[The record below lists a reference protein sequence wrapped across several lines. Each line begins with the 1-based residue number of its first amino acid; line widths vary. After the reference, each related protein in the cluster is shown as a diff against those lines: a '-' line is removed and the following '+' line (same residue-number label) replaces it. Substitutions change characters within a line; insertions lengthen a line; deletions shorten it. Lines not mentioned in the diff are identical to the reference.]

1 MKTVFWQQGEAHGLV
16 WDQGLALVSDEI
28 GVDAAASL
36 WNRCRDGLTMSQFLE
51 ALAQISGASLLSLPS
66 FVVALDAGSAT
77 HMAARGDMVIEF
89 TTSSGIDKIDGV
101 QVTTWLE
108 RQVAAVEGIELRSAG
123 IVVAPSRPLGAGL
136 VPASALRRGVRV
148 GAPAPSGLV
157 SQTHEVSV
165 VVPRDATS
173 VPEPSFGLLDVP
185 PADVVTPQAETPGG
199 DQPRLDP
206 QPGIEAVGEHQQPA
220 DLPNLEA
227 SKATAVPPPSAP
239 TTHETAIW
247 AAQQPQAG
255 ESFLSQTA
263 LPGDPP
269 PVTAQQDPERRAGP
283 SEFEMLW
290 GETSAVDI
298 DQAAAYLPNP
308 DAPTPKP
315 ETVPDPAEAPL
326 PVLSLD
332 QIDDHDSMTILSVD
346 TYAGV
351 PASPANE
358 QPVNAGSVVAILCPL
373 GHANP
378 PHRPGCRICGSPLLG
393 EPQRVPRPPLGWMRT
408 SDGERVDLTTPV
420 VIGRKPTVSRLQGLE
435 MPRLVAVPHGHVSSN
450 HVEIRLEGWNV
461 MAVDLHSRNGTLLRR
476 AGEPPVRLPEQPAML
491 VAGDVV
497 DLGHGVQFSFHEL
510 P

>member
-36 WNRCRDGLTMSQFLE
+36 WNRCRDGITMGQFLE

-123 IVVAPSRPLGAGL
+123 IGSPPSRPLQAGL
-136 VPASALRRGVRV
+136 VPAVALRRGSQVGTPAQSGTPSEGHRV
-148 GAPAPSGLV
+148 
-157 SQTHEVSV
+157 TEVMARS
-165 VVPRDATS
+165 DS
-173 VPEPSFGLLDVP
+173 KVPEP
-185 PADVVTPQAETPGG
+185 
-199 DQPRLDP
+199 
-206 QPGIEAVGEHQQPA
+206 
-220 DLPNLEA
+220 

>member
-28 GVDAAASL
+28 GVDAATSL

-66 FVVALDAGSAT
+66 FVVALDSGSAT
-77 HMAARGDMVIEF
+77 HMAARGDMVIELS
-89 TTSSGIDKIDGV
+89 TAAGTEQLDGV

-123 IVVAPSRPLGAGL
+123 IGSPPRRPLQAGL
-136 VPASALRRGVRV
+136 VPAAALRRGRQVGTPAASGTPSEGHRV
-148 GAPAPSGLV
+148 
-157 SQTHEVSV
+157 TEVMARS
-165 VVPRDATS
+165 DS
-173 VPEPSFGLLDVP
+173 KVPEP
-185 PADVVTPQAETPGG
+185 
-199 DQPRLDP
+199 
-206 QPGIEAVGEHQQPA
+206 
-220 DLPNLEA
+220 

>member
-36 WNRCRDGLTMSQFLE
+36 WNRCRDGITMGQFLE

-123 IVVAPSRPLGAGL
+123 IGSPPSRPLQAGL
-136 VPASALRRGVRV
+136 VPAVALRRGSQVGTPAQSGTPSEGHRV
-148 GAPAPSGLV
+148 
-157 SQTHEVSV
+157 TEVMARS
-165 VVPRDATS
+165 DS
-173 VPEPSFGLLDVP
+173 KVPEP
-185 PADVVTPQAETPGG
+185 
-199 DQPRLDP
+199 
-206 QPGIEAVGEHQQPA
+206 
-220 DLPNLEA
+220 

-461 MAVDLHSRNGTLLRR
+461 RAVDLHSRNGTLLRR

>member
-36 WNRCRDGLTMSQFLE
+36 WNRCRDGITMGQFLE

-123 IVVAPSRPLGAGL
+123 IGSPPSRPLQAGL
-136 VPASALRRGVRV
+136 VPAVALRRGSQVGTPAQSGTPSEGHRV
-148 GAPAPSGLV
+148 
-157 SQTHEVSV
+157 TEVMARS
-165 VVPRDATS
+165 DS
-173 VPEPSFGLLDVP
+173 KVPEP
-185 PADVVTPQAETPGG
+185 
-199 DQPRLDP
+199 
-206 QPGIEAVGEHQQPA
+206 
-220 DLPNLEA
+220 

-491 VAGDVV
+491 IAGDVV

>member
-36 WNRCRDGLTMSQFLE
+36 WNRCRDGITMGQFLE

-66 FVVALDAGSAT
+66 FVVALDSGSAT
-77 HMAARGDMVIEF
+77 HMAARGDMVIELS
-89 TTSSGIDKIDGV
+89 TAAGTEQLDGV

-123 IVVAPSRPLGAGL
+123 IGSPPRRPLQAGL
-136 VPASALRRGVRV
+136 VPAAALRRGRQVGTPAASGTPSEGHRV
-148 GAPAPSGLV
+148 
-157 SQTHEVSV
+157 TEVMARS
-165 VVPRDATS
+165 DS
-173 VPEPSFGLLDVP
+173 KVPEP
-185 PADVVTPQAETPGG
+185 
-199 DQPRLDP
+199 
-206 QPGIEAVGEHQQPA
+206 
-220 DLPNLEA
+220 

-269 PVTAQQDPERRAGP
+269 PVTAQMDPERRAGP

-332 QIDDHDSMTILSVD
+332 QIDDHDSMTIISVD
-346 TYAGV
+346 THAGV

>member
-28 GVDAAASL
+28 GVDAATSL
-36 WNRCRDGLTMSQFLE
+36 WNRCRDGLTMGQFLE

-123 IVVAPSRPLGAGL
+123 IGSPPSRPLQAGL
-136 VPASALRRGVRV
+136 VPAVALRRGSQVGTPAQSGTPSEGHRV
-148 GAPAPSGLV
+148 
-157 SQTHEVSV
+157 TEVMARS
-165 VVPRDATS
+165 DS
-173 VPEPSFGLLDVP
+173 KVPEP
-185 PADVVTPQAETPGG
+185 
-199 DQPRLDP
+199 
-206 QPGIEAVGEHQQPA
+206 
-220 DLPNLEA
+220 

>member
-36 WNRCRDGLTMSQFLE
+36 WNRCRDGLTMGQFLE

-123 IVVAPSRPLGAGL
+123 IGSPPSRPLQAGL
-136 VPASALRRGVRV
+136 VPAVALRRGSQVGTPAASGTPSEGHRV
-148 GAPAPSGLV
+148 
-157 SQTHEVSV
+157 TEVMARS
-165 VVPRDATS
+165 DS
-173 VPEPSFGLLDVP
+173 KVPEP
-185 PADVVTPQAETPGG
+185 
-199 DQPRLDP
+199 
-206 QPGIEAVGEHQQPA
+206 
-220 DLPNLEA
+220 

-332 QIDDHDSMTILSVD
+332 QIDDHDSMTIISVD
-346 TYAGV
+346 THAGV

>member
-36 WNRCRDGLTMSQFLE
+36 WNRCRDGITMGQFLE

-123 IVVAPSRPLGAGL
+123 IGSPPSRPLQAGL
-136 VPASALRRGVRV
+136 VPAVALRRGSQVGTPAQSGTPSEGHRV
-148 GAPAPSGLV
+148 
-157 SQTHEVSV
+157 TEVMARS
-165 VVPRDATS
+165 DS
-173 VPEPSFGLLDVP
+173 KVPEP
-185 PADVVTPQAETPGG
+185 
-199 DQPRLDP
+199 
-206 QPGIEAVGEHQQPA
+206 
-220 DLPNLEA
+220 

-332 QIDDHDSMTILSVD
+332 QIDDHDSMTIISVD
-346 TYAGV
+346 THAGV

>member
-36 WNRCRDGLTMSQFLE
+36 WNRCRDGLTMGQFLE

-123 IVVAPSRPLGAGL
+123 IGSPPSRPLQAGL
-136 VPASALRRGVRV
+136 VPAVALRRGSQVGTPAQSGTPSEGHRV
-148 GAPAPSGLV
+148 
-157 SQTHEVSV
+157 TEVMARS
-165 VVPRDATS
+165 DS
-173 VPEPSFGLLDVP
+173 KVPEP
-185 PADVVTPQAETPGG
+185 
-199 DQPRLDP
+199 
-206 QPGIEAVGEHQQPA
+206 
-220 DLPNLEA
+220 

>member
-28 GVDAAASL
+28 GVDAATSL

-123 IVVAPSRPLGAGL
+123 IGSPPSRPLQAGL
-136 VPASALRRGVRV
+136 VPAVALRRGSQVGTPAQSGTPSEGHRV
-148 GAPAPSGLV
+148 
-157 SQTHEVSV
+157 TEVMARS
-165 VVPRDATS
+165 DS
-173 VPEPSFGLLDVP
+173 KVPEP
-185 PADVVTPQAETPGG
+185 
-199 DQPRLDP
+199 
-206 QPGIEAVGEHQQPA
+206 
-220 DLPNLEA
+220 

-332 QIDDHDSMTILSVD
+332 QIDDHDSMTIISVD
-346 TYAGV
+346 THAGV

>member
-28 GVDAAASL
+28 GVDAATSL

-66 FVVALDAGSAT
+66 FVVALDSGSAT
-77 HMAARGDMVIEF
+77 HMAARGDMVIELS
-89 TTSSGIDKIDGV
+89 TAAGTEQLDGV

-123 IVVAPSRPLGAGL
+123 IGSPPRRPLQAGL
-136 VPASALRRGVRV
+136 VPAAALRRGRQVGTPAASGTPSEGHRV
-148 GAPAPSGLV
+148 
-157 SQTHEVSV
+157 TEVMARS
-165 VVPRDATS
+165 DS
-173 VPEPSFGLLDVP
+173 KGPEPSLMLIDPP
-185 PADVVTPQAETPGG
+185 PAEVLPVPGPSGG
-199 DQPRLDP
+199 DRASLDP
-206 QPGIEAVGEHQQPA
+206 QPGIEAVGEHEQQA
-220 DLPNLEA
+220 DSHNPEA
-227 SKATAVPPPSAP
+227 PEATAVPPPSAP
-239 TTHETAIW
+239 TAPETAIW

-269 PVTAQQDPERRAGP
+269 PVTAQLDPERRAGP

-332 QIDDHDSMTILSVD
+332 QIDDHDSMTIISVD
-346 TYAGV
+346 THAGV

>member
-28 GVDAAASL
+28 GVDAATSL
-36 WNRCRDGLTMSQFLE
+36 WNRCRDGLTMGQFLE

-123 IVVAPSRPLGAGL
+123 IGSPPSRPLQAGL
-136 VPASALRRGVRV
+136 VPAAALRRGRQVGTPAASGTPSEGHRV
-148 GAPAPSGLV
+148 
-157 SQTHEVSV
+157 TEVMARS
-165 VVPRDATS
+165 DS
-173 VPEPSFGLLDVP
+173 KVPEP
-185 PADVVTPQAETPGG
+185 
-199 DQPRLDP
+199 
-206 QPGIEAVGEHQQPA
+206 
-220 DLPNLEA
+220 

>member
-36 WNRCRDGLTMSQFLE
+36 WNRCRDGLTMGQFLE

-66 FVVALDAGSAT
+66 FVVALDSGSAT

-123 IVVAPSRPLGAGL
+123 IGSPPSRPLQAGL
-136 VPASALRRGVRV
+136 VPAVALRRGSQVGTPAQSGTPSEGHRV
-148 GAPAPSGLV
+148 
-157 SQTHEVSV
+157 TEVMARS
-165 VVPRDATS
+165 DS
-173 VPEPSFGLLDVP
+173 KVPEP
-185 PADVVTPQAETPGG
+185 
-199 DQPRLDP
+199 
-206 QPGIEAVGEHQQPA
+206 
-220 DLPNLEA
+220 

-332 QIDDHDSMTILSVD
+332 QIDDHDSMTIISVD
-346 TYAGV
+346 THAGV

>member
-36 WNRCRDGLTMSQFLE
+36 WNRCRDGITMGQFLE

-123 IVVAPSRPLGAGL
+123 IGSPPSRPLQAGL
-136 VPASALRRGVRV
+136 VPAVALRRGSQVGTPAQSGTPSEGHRV
-148 GAPAPSGLV
+148 
-157 SQTHEVSV
+157 TEVMARS
-165 VVPRDATS
+165 DS
-173 VPEPSFGLLDVP
+173 KVPEP
-185 PADVVTPQAETPGG
+185 
-199 DQPRLDP
+199 
-206 QPGIEAVGEHQQPA
+206 
-220 DLPNLEA
+220 

-298 DQAAAYLPNP
+298 DQAASYLPNP

-408 SDGERVDLTTPV
+408 SDCERVDLTTPV

>member
-36 WNRCRDGLTMSQFLE
+36 WNRCRDGITMGQFLE

-123 IVVAPSRPLGAGL
+123 IGSPPSRPLQAGL
-136 VPASALRRGVRV
+136 VPAVALRRGSQVGTPAQSGTPSEGHRV
-148 GAPAPSGLV
+148 
-157 SQTHEVSV
+157 TEVMARS
-165 VVPRDATS
+165 DS
-173 VPEPSFGLLDVP
+173 KVPEP
-185 PADVVTPQAETPGG
+185 
-199 DQPRLDP
+199 
-206 QPGIEAVGEHQQPA
+206 
-220 DLPNLEA
+220 

-247 AAQQPQAG
+247 AAQQPQAC

-269 PVTAQQDPERRAGP
+269 PVTAQQDPECRAGP

-332 QIDDHDSMTILSVD
+332 QIDDHDSMTIISVD
-346 TYAGV
+346 THAGV

>member
-36 WNRCRDGLTMSQFLE
+36 WNRCRDGLTMGQFLE

-77 HMAARGDMVIEF
+77 HMAARGDMVIELS
-89 TTSSGIDKIDGV
+89 TAAGTEQLDGV

-123 IVVAPSRPLGAGL
+123 IGSPPSRPLQAGL
-136 VPASALRRGVRV
+136 VPAVALRRGSQVGTPAQSGTPSEGHRV
-148 GAPAPSGLV
+148 
-157 SQTHEVSV
+157 TEVMARS
-165 VVPRDATS
+165 DS
-173 VPEPSFGLLDVP
+173 KVPEP
-185 PADVVTPQAETPGG
+185 
-199 DQPRLDP
+199 
-206 QPGIEAVGEHQQPA
+206 
-220 DLPNLEA
+220 

-332 QIDDHDSMTILSVD
+332 QIDDHDSMTIISVD
-346 TYAGV
+346 THAGV

>member
-36 WNRCRDGLTMSQFLE
+36 WNRCRDGITMGQFLE

-123 IVVAPSRPLGAGL
+123 IGSPPSRPLQAGL
-136 VPASALRRGVRV
+136 VPAVALRRGSQVGTPAQSGTPSEGHRV
-148 GAPAPSGLV
+148 
-157 SQTHEVSV
+157 TEVMARS
-165 VVPRDATS
+165 DS
-173 VPEPSFGLLDVP
+173 KVPEP
-185 PADVVTPQAETPGG
+185 
-199 DQPRLDP
+199 
-206 QPGIEAVGEHQQPA
+206 
-220 DLPNLEA
+220 

-269 PVTAQQDPERRAGP
+269 PVTAQLDPERRAGP

>member
-36 WNRCRDGLTMSQFLE
+36 WNRCRDGITMGQFLE

-123 IVVAPSRPLGAGL
+123 IGSPPSRPLQAGL
-136 VPASALRRGVRV
+136 VPAVALRRGSQVGTPAQSGTPSEGHRV
-148 GAPAPSGLV
+148 
-157 SQTHEVSV
+157 TEVMARS
-165 VVPRDATS
+165 DS
-173 VPEPSFGLLDVP
+173 KVPEP
-185 PADVVTPQAETPGG
+185 
-199 DQPRLDP
+199 
-206 QPGIEAVGEHQQPA
+206 
-220 DLPNLEA
+220 

-378 PHRPGCRICGSPLLG
+378 PHRPGCRICGSPL
-393 EPQRVPRPPLGWMRT
+393 
-408 SDGERVDLTTPV
+408 
-420 VIGRKPTVSRLQGLE
+420 
-435 MPRLVAVPHGHVSSN
+435 
-450 HVEIRLEGWNV
+450 
-461 MAVDLHSRNGTLLRR
+461 
-476 AGEPPVRLPEQPAML
+476 
-491 VAGDVV
+491 
-497 DLGHGVQFSFHEL
+497 
-510 P
+510 

>member
-36 WNRCRDGLTMSQFLE
+36 WNRCRDGLTMGQFLE

-123 IVVAPSRPLGAGL
+123 IGSPPSRPLQAGL
-136 VPASALRRGVRV
+136 VPAVALRRGSQVGTPAQSGTPSEGHRV
-148 GAPAPSGLV
+148 
-157 SQTHEVSV
+157 TEVMARS
-165 VVPRDATS
+165 DS
-173 VPEPSFGLLDVP
+173 KVPEP
-185 PADVVTPQAETPGG
+185 
-199 DQPRLDP
+199 
-206 QPGIEAVGEHQQPA
+206 
-220 DLPNLEA
+220 

-332 QIDDHDSMTILSVD
+332 QIDDHDSMTIISVD
-346 TYAGV
+346 THAGV

>member
-36 WNRCRDGLTMSQFLE
+36 WNRCRDGITMGQFLE

-89 TTSSGIDKIDGV
+89 TTSTGIDKIDGV

-123 IVVAPSRPLGAGL
+123 IGSPPSRPLQAGL
-136 VPASALRRGVRV
+136 VPAVALRRGSQVGTPAQSGTPSEGHRV
-148 GAPAPSGLV
+148 
-157 SQTHEVSV
+157 TEVMARS
-165 VVPRDATS
+165 DS
-173 VPEPSFGLLDVP
+173 KVPEP
-185 PADVVTPQAETPGG
+185 
-199 DQPRLDP
+199 
-206 QPGIEAVGEHQQPA
+206 
-220 DLPNLEA
+220 

-332 QIDDHDSMTILSVD
+332 QIDDHDSMTIISVD
-346 TYAGV
+346 THAGV

>member
-28 GVDAAASL
+28 GVDAATSL

-66 FVVALDAGSAT
+66 FVVALDSGSAT
-77 HMAARGDMVIEF
+77 HMAARGDMVIELS
-89 TTSSGIDKIDGV
+89 TAAGTEQLDGV

-123 IVVAPSRPLGAGL
+123 IGSPPSRPLQAGL
-136 VPASALRRGVRV
+136 VPAAALRRGRQVGTPAASGTPSEGHRV
-148 GAPAPSGLV
+148 
-157 SQTHEVSV
+157 TEVMARS
-165 VVPRDATS
+165 DS
-173 VPEPSFGLLDVP
+173 KGPEPSLMLIDP
-185 PADVVTPQAETPGG
+185 PAAEVLPVTGPSGG
-199 DQPRLDP
+199 DRASLDP
-206 QPGIEAVGEHQQPA
+206 QPGIEAVGEHEQPA
-220 DLPNLEA
+220 DLHNPEA
-227 SKATAVPPPSAP
+227 SEATAVPPPSTRTAP
-239 TTHETAIW
+239 ETAIW
-247 AAQQPQAG
+247 AAPQPQAG
-255 ESFLSQTA
+255 GSFLSQTA

-269 PVTAQQDPERRAGP
+269 QVTAQQQPERRSGL
-283 SEFEMLW
+283 SDFEMLW

-298 DQAAAYLPNP
+298 DQAAACLPNP
-308 DAPTPKP
+308 DAAAPKP
-315 ETVPDPAEAPL
+315 EMVPDPTEAPL
-326 PVLSLD
+326 PALSLN

-351 PASPANE
+351 PASAASD

-408 SDGERVDLTTPV
+408 SDGERVELTTPV
-420 VIGRKPTVSRLQGLE
+420 VIGRKPTVSRLKGLE

-491 VAGDVV
+491 IAGDVV
-497 DLGHGVQFSFHEL
+497 DLGHGVQFSFYEL

>member
-28 GVDAAASL
+28 GVDAATSL
-36 WNRCRDGLTMSQFLE
+36 WNRCRDGLTMGQFLE

-123 IVVAPSRPLGAGL
+123 IGSPPSRPLQAGL
-136 VPASALRRGVRV
+136 VPAVALRRGSQVGTPAQSGTPSEGHRV
-148 GAPAPSGLV
+148 
-157 SQTHEVSV
+157 TEVMARS
-165 VVPRDATS
+165 DS
-173 VPEPSFGLLDVP
+173 KVPEP
-185 PADVVTPQAETPGG
+185 
-199 DQPRLDP
+199 
-206 QPGIEAVGEHQQPA
+206 
-220 DLPNLEA
+220 

-332 QIDDHDSMTILSVD
+332 QIDDHDSMTIISVD
-346 TYAGV
+346 THAGV

>member
-36 WNRCRDGLTMSQFLE
+36 WNRCRDGITMGQFLE

-123 IVVAPSRPLGAGL
+123 IGSPPSRPLQAGL
-136 VPASALRRGVRV
+136 VPAVALRRGSQGGTPAQSGTPSEGHRV
-148 GAPAPSGLV
+148 
-157 SQTHEVSV
+157 TEVMARS
-165 VVPRDATS
+165 DS
-173 VPEPSFGLLDVP
+173 KVPEP
-185 PADVVTPQAETPGG
+185 
-199 DQPRLDP
+199 
-206 QPGIEAVGEHQQPA
+206 
-220 DLPNLEA
+220 